1 MHATED
7 HPVNN
12 SQIQFLP
19 YERYGTTE
27 AGEDYWLARNSWGT
41 GWGEEGFMKLKRE
54 TNPPCGE
61 GELATCDILSI
72 YELKIPAS
80 I

>member
-1 MHATED
+1 MPLTITLSTT
-7 HPVNN
+7 VKSNF
-12 SQIQFLP
+12 SS
-19 YERYGTTE
+19 RYGTTE

-61 GELATCDILSI
+61 GEMATCKILSI
-72 YELKIPAS
+72 TD
-80 I
+80 